1 MEDLVDMQRVYHR
14 AIFDC
19 FNEGLTESIFTSLP
33 TFEELLNKQQLK
45 KHSQQQQGQV
55 VSGHT
60 LKKETWLEKAK
71 DHVLECITI
80 LAGLIRDKEDSLM
93 GTIKYMDDD
102 NIQQLREDRMYRMI
116 TAAVSSSLDPRTKK
130 ERRNGE
136 PNLTTS

>member
-19 FNEGLTESIFTSLP
+19 FNEGLTESVFAALP
-33 TFEELLNKQQLK
+33 TFEELLNKEHLK
-45 KHSQQQQGQV
+45 KS
-55 VSGHT
+55 SKN
-60 LKKETWLEKAK
+60 KKEQPAPTMGAKRESWLEKAK

-93 GTIKYMDDD
+93 GTIKYMDDE

-116 TAAVSSSLDPRTKK
+116 TAAVVW
-130 ERRNGE
+130 G
-136 PNLTTS
+136 